1 MKNFL
6 LDVWNDLRAKRLW
19 PVAVVLLAGIVA
31 VPFVL
36 AKKAEEPTAAAP
48 APATE
53 AEAPKADGPA
63 ELAQVKL
70 EELGQGTGSSLS
82 EYDDPSNPFAP
93 PRKVLEKISAEAD
106 GTGAPAEGGS
116 GGGATVEGGSL
127 GGGAGADEAPADTGS
142 GGSGGGSTGGG
153 DSGGDTGSNTGDTG
167 DTGDTP
173 APPVDGGEKTT
184 TVNYTYVADVT
195 FRANSDRRKIKAMDK
210 LDILPDRANP
220 LLIFLGVTQD
230 AGNAVFL
237 VDSTLAAA
245 GEGTCKPSNSNCAF
259 LYLGPGSEHEFTNDE
274 GDSYTLRVDEIR
286 RVKLDDGKKKAGA
299 SKKDKTVAGASLV
312 QPSARQAAAEHRRFS
327 VPLLADLVSVSST
340 ESINSNSDSDRR

>member
-6 LDVWNDLRAKRLW
+6 LDVWHDLRAKRLW

-36 AKKAEEPTAAAP
+36 AKKADEPGVAPP
-48 APATE
+48 APAAE

-82 EYDDPSNPFAP
+82 SFKDPSNPFAP
-93 PRKVLEKISAEAD
+93 PRKVLDRISAEAK
-106 GTGAPAEGGS
+106 AAEGDAGGES
-116 GGGATVEGGSL
+116 GGDATVKGGSL
-127 GGGAGADEAPADTGS
+127 GGGAGSDDAPSDTGS
-142 GGSGGGSTGGG
+142 GDTGGGSTGGG
-153 DSGGDTGSNTGDTG
+153 DTGGATG

-173 APPVDGGEKTT
+173 APPPVDGGEKTT

-195 FRANSDRRKIKAMDK
+195 FRANNRRHKIKALEK

-220 LLIFLGVTQD
+220 LLIFLGVTEN

-245 GEGTCKPSNSNCAF
+245 GEGSCKPSRSECAF
-259 LYLGPGSEHEFTNDE
+259 LYLGPGSEHEFTNEE
-274 GDSYTLRVDEIR
+274 GDSYTLRVEEIR
-286 RVKLDDGKKKAGA
+286 RVKLDGKKASA
-299 SKKDKTVAGASLV
+299 SKKDRKTAKAAVG
-312 QPSARQAAAEHRRFS
+312 QPAPARRFAL
-327 VPLLADLVSVSST
+327 PLLADLVSVSSGG
-340 ESINSNSDSDRR
+340 SDHSNNDQDRR

>member
-1 MKNFL
+1 MKTFL
-6 LDVWNDLRAKRLW
+6 LDIWHDWRAKRLW
-19 PVAVVLLAGIVA
+19 RVAVVLLAGIVA

-36 AKKAEEPTAAAP
+36 AKKAEEPTVTAP
-48 APATE
+48 APAAE

-82 EYDDPSNPFAP
+82 SFKDPSNPFAP
-93 PRKVLEKISAEAD
+93 PRKVLDRISAEAK
-106 GTGAPAEGGS
+106 AAEGDAGSGS
-116 GGGATVEGGSL
+116 GGDVTVKGGSL
-127 GGGAGADEAPADTGS
+127 GGGAGADDLPADTGS
-142 GGSGGGSTGGG
+142 ADAGGGSTGGG
-153 DSGGDTGSNTGDTG
+153 NTGGDTG

-195 FRANSDRRKIKAMDK
+195 FRANNRRHKIKALEK

-220 LLIFLGVTQD
+220 LLIFLGVTEN

-245 GEGTCKPSNSNCAF
+245 GEGACKPSRSNCAF

-286 RVKLDDGKKKAGA
+286 RVKLDGRKGNAATSKTKNKRIAGA
-299 SKKDKTVAGASLV
+299 ALQ
-312 QPSARQAAAEHRRFS
+312 QPSPARRFPP
-327 VPLLADLVSVSST
+327 PLLADVVSVSSG
-340 ESINSNSDSDRR
+340 EAINSNSDSDRR

>member
-6 LDVWNDLRAKRLW
+6 LDLWHDLRAKRLW
-19 PVAVVLLAGIVA
+19 PVAVVLLAAVVA

-36 AKKAEEPTAAAP
+36 AKKAEEPTVAAP
-48 APATE
+48 ARA
-53 AEAPKADGPA
+53 AEVGAPKADGPA
-63 ELAQVKL
+63 ELAEVKL

-82 EYDDPSNPFAP
+82 RFDDPSNPFAP
-93 PRKVLEKISAEAD
+93 PRKVVDKITAD
-106 GTGAPAEGGS
+106 AAGTDAPADSGS
-116 GGGATVEGGSL
+116 GGGS
-127 GGGAGADEAPADTGS
+127 GAGSPAPSIEGDVNFNV
-142 GGSGGGSTGGG
+142 GGSGGGSGAETGSGDAGGG
-153 DSGGDTGSNTGDTG
+153 STGETGDTVE
-167 DTGDTP
+167 TP

-195 FRANSDRRKIKAMDK
+195 FRANNDRRKIKAMEK

-245 GEGTCKPSNSNCAF
+245 GEGACKPSRSNCAF

-286 RVKLDDGKKKAGA
+286 RVKLDDGKKKADA

-312 QPSARQAAAEHRRFS
+312 QPSASGAPAGHRRFS

-340 ESINSNSDSDRR
+340 ESINSNSDLDRR

>member
-6 LDVWNDLRAKRLW
+6 LDLWNDLRAKRLW

-36 AKKAEEPTAAAP
+36 AKKAEEPTVAAP
-48 APATE
+48 APAAE
-53 AEAPKADGPA
+53 AEASSADGPA

-82 EYDDPSNPFAP
+82 SFKDPSNPFAP
-93 PRKVLEKISAEAD
+93 PRKVLDRISAEAE
-106 GTGAPAEGGS
+106 GTGAPADAEGGS
-116 GGGATVEGGSL
+116 GGDVTVKGGSL
-127 GGGAGADEAPADTGS
+127 GGGAGADDAPADTGS
-142 GGSGGGSTGGG
+142 ADAGGGSTGGG
-153 DSGGDTGSNTGDTG
+153 DTGGDTG

-195 FRANSDRRKIKAMDK
+195 FRANNRRHKIEALEK

-220 LLIFLGVTQD
+220 LLIFLGVTAN

-259 LYLGPGSEHEFTNDE
+259 LYLGPGSEHEFANEE

-299 SKKDKTVAGASLV
+299 SKKDKTATGASLE
-312 QPSARQAAAEHRRFS
+312 QPSTRRAPAGHRRFS

-340 ESINSNSDSDRR
+340 ESINSNSDLDRR

>member
-1 MKNFL
+1 
-6 LDVWNDLRAKRLW
+6 
-19 PVAVVLLAGIVA
+19 
-31 VPFVL
+31 
-36 AKKAEEPTAAAP
+36 
-48 APATE
+48 
-53 AEAPKADGPA
+53 
-63 ELAQVKL
+63 
-70 EELGQGTGSSLS
+70 
-82 EYDDPSNPFAP
+82 
-93 PRKVLEKISAEAD
+93 VLEKISAEAD

-116 GGGATVEGGSL
+116 GGGATVKGGSL
-127 GGGAGADEAPADTGS
+127 GGGASADGGSAATGSTDTGAS
-142 GGSGGGSTGGG
+142 IDGGSTGGG
-153 DSGGDTGSNTGDTG
+153 GTGGDSSGDTGGDTGDA
-167 DTGDTP
+167 GDTP
-173 APPVDGGEKTT
+173 APPADGGEKTT
-184 TVNYTYVADVT
+184 TVNYTYVADVS
-195 FRANSDRRKIKAMDK
+195 FRANNRSRKIKALEK
-210 LDILPDRANP
+210 LDILPDRATP

-259 LYLGPGSEHEFTNDE
+259 LYLGPGSEHEFTNGE